1 MPRPVNASRCLFIP
15 VLLLVAAA
23 AVAQDEE
30 TPKVDVFVGYQWLD
44 TRATLPTSPSNAL
57 LGEKLPTMAKG
68 LGTAATYNFSKIWGL
83 SLDAGGNWHD
93 IGHEIT
99 LSVGPRVM

>member
-1 MPRPVNASRCLFIP
+1 MPRLVNASRCLFIP

-68 LGTAATYNFSKIWGL
+68 LGTAAT
-83 SLDAGGNWHD
+83 
-93 IGHEIT
+93 
-99 LSVGPRVM
+99 